1 MAMASGGAGAAAAAT
16 AERLAEAE
24 GLTLIP
30 SSNACGYL
38 GVSVCGKDGYQAR
51 IKVDG
56 RDERIGWYPSAA
68 EAALAYARY
77 LGPARCAELAQR
89 PLKRRRNPPGAQNS
103 GFGVPQ
109 YVLPNGAGDMSVAC
123 VVDEDT
129 DDADQAALAIVHEAD
144 SSSSRQDAETAD
156 AGLSGQGRAAI
167 RRYTARTDEYEF
179 TMPTPTRALSVP
191 VPEGAVRAVCRVTF
205 EFA

>member
-1 MAMASGGAGAAAAAT
+1 
-16 AERLAEAE
+16 
-24 GLTLIP
+24 
-30 SSNACGYL
+30 
-38 GVSVCGKDGYQAR
+38 
-51 IKVDG
+51 
-56 RDERIGWYPSAA
+56 
-68 EAALAYARY
+68 
-77 LGPARCAELAQR
+77 
-89 PLKRRRNPPGAQNS
+89 
-103 GFGVPQ
+103 
-109 YVLPNGAGDMSVAC
+109 MSVAC

-129 DDADQAALAIVHEAD
+129 DDADQAALAIAHEAD

-156 AGLSGQGRAAI
+156 AGLSGQGRAVI